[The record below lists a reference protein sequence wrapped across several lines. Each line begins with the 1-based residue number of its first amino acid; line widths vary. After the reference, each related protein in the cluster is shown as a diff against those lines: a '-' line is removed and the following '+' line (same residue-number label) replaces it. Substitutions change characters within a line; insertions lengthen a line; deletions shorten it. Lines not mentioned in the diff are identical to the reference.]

1 MHPIIIDEHTG
12 KRLFNSAEC
21 AEYIGVSPR
30 TWSNYYAN
38 HRTPEPVATWG
49 KSAPLWDAEE
59 VKTWHAARPGSPIPS
74 SVFFVHDKAR
84 SYCSEVRSASRWC
97 AIPPMVGA

>member
-21 AEYIGVSPR
+21 ADYIGVSPR
-30 TWSNYYAN
+30 TWANYYAN
-38 HRTPEPVATWG
+38 QRTPEPVATWG

-59 VKTWHAARPGSPIPS
+59 VQTWHAARPGSPVKGNPKHS
-74 SVFFVHDKAR
+74 TN
-84 SYCSEVRSASRWC
+84 
-97 AIPPMVGA
+97 